1 MNCAIIRPME
11 EFFEKQIATE
21 IVYNGKVIDVSKD
34 VALLKNGKTAQRDVV
49 HHKGGVT
56 IIAVENNKILL
67 IHQYRYPIQSVLTE
81 LPAGKLDKENESPLL
96 AAKRELK
103 EETGFSAAKWQ
114 ELGFV
119 YSTPGFSNEKLYLF
133 KATELTKGEQN
144 LEDDEFIKYE
154 FIEISK
160 IKEMIQNNE
169 ITDAKTICAIT
180 RALLL

>member
-1 MNCAIIRPME
+1 ME
-11 EFFEKQIATE
+11 EFFEKQTDSK
-21 IVYNGKVIDVSKD
+21 IVYRGKIIDVTKD
-34 VALLKNGKTAQRDVV
+34 EVLLCNGKTAQRDVV
-49 HHKGGVT
+49 HHKGGVA
-56 IIAVENNKILL
+56 IVAIQENKILL
-67 IHQYRYPIQSVLTE
+67 VKQYRYPIQDVLLE
-81 LPAGKLDKENESPLL
+81 LPAGKLDKENETPLIT
-96 AAKRELK
+96 AKRELK

-133 KATELTKGEQN
+133 LAKELIQGEQN

-154 FIEISK
+154 FFDILK
-160 IKEMIQNNE
+160 IKEMIKSNK